1 MKVFNARI
9 KVFNLWWWMYVVLT
23 FLLLAVV
30 TAAGNTRSVDERYR
44 LVLVLSVAELIILRL
59 YKFSLKDIRDDYNY
73 YNELPCYLCNQSTL
87 LCILASVTRSIPVM
101 AFCVS
106 VGTLGAVL
114 AYVMPDSY
122 NRDQLVFSKQAYGFY
137 GYHGLLIVT
146 CLSFYT
152 LHLYEPVLKD
162 CLWAPVGTLIL
173 AGTGHMIN
181 TYLRKTGLNKKANYV
196 YTYTPENKILQTM
209 WNLFPVKLW
218 YMLPVLPIFTVYS
231 FVFFLILRILH
242 VLNIILL

>member
-1 MKVFNARI
+1 
-9 KVFNLWWWMYVVLT
+9 MYVVLT
-23 FLLLAVV
+23 FFVLFIV
-30 TAAGNTRSVDERYR
+30 TVTGNKLSVDGRYR
-44 LVLVLSVAELIILRL
+44 LVLGLSIAELIILRL
-59 YKFSLKDIRDDYNY
+59 YKFSLKDIREDYNY

-87 LCILASVTRSIPVM
+87 LCILAAVTRSVPVM

-114 AYVMPDSY
+114 AFVMPDSY

-152 LHLYEPVLKD
+152 LHLFKPALWD
-162 CLWAPVGTLIL
+162 CLWAPAGTLIL
-173 AGTGHMIN
+173 AGTAHIIN
-181 TYLRKTGLNKKANYV
+181 TYLRNTGLHKKANYV
-196 YTYTPENKILQTM
+196 YTYAPENKILQTM

-218 YMLPVLPIFTVYS
+218 YMLPVLPIFAAYS
-231 FVFFLILRILH
+231 FLFFL
-242 VLNIILL
+242 VLKALSRFL